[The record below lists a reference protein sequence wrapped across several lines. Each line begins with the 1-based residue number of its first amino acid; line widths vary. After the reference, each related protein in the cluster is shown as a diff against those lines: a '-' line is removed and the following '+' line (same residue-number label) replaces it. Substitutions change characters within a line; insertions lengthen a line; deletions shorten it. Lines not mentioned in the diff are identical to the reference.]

1 MPRTELHG
9 LQQQPESHIII
20 PRRGRRPLKL
30 TWRAGEPM
38 DGWVWMRIP
47 PAARLEI
54 PRAEWPEKAPEI
66 EVLPGDLPPHG
77 CTYVNAGRKARRR

>member
-1 MPRTELHG
+1 MRRT
-9 LQQQPESHIII
+9 QPPSLKQPAESQITI

-30 TWRAGEPM
+30 SWRAGEPM
-38 DGWVWMRIP
+38 DGWTWMRIP

-66 EVLPGDLPPHG
+66 ELPADGMPPHG
-77 CTYVNAGRKARRR
+77 CTYLDGARPPRR

>member
-1 MPRTELHG
+1 MPRIQLRG
-9 LQQQPESHIII
+9 LQPPPESHITI

-30 TWRAGEPM
+30 SWRVGEPM
-38 DGWVWMRIP
+38 DGWTWMRIP

-66 EVLPGDLPPHG
+66 EILPGDLPPHG
-77 CTYVNAGRKARRR
+77 CTYVDAGRPARRR